1 MPRALQPSGPFA
13 VQLSSRA
20 TSPSLPRLAT
30 AASQAALPLRLPFSA
45 RAADCLSRALG
56 LLNGCQPFLNALNAN
71 GGQLSKFTI
80 FQLLKLAV
88 VNKTADVT

>member
-1 MPRALQPSGPFA
+1 MKKK
-13 VQLSSRA
+13 
-20 TSPSLPRLAT
+20 
-30 AASQAALPLRLPFSA
+30 FSA
-45 RAADCLSRALG
+45 HAADCLSRALG